1 MVSTLLYHPR
11 STLFFIIR
19 PRWCSPDRSFIYA
32 RETGRKSWKLS
43 EFDPSLSKFRISRS
57 FSSSPLF
64 SISFRQYPH
73 VSSLALIYR
82 RLRIK
87 HVYGLSPSCN
97 TFRSLHT
104 CLDLRRIER
113 KAHLPRSFI
122 LFPPRVNSRIRE
134 SDDVDEI
141 CTVHTIKTQW
151 RNYVQKSCDTCT
163 SREDS
168 TFKWE
173 KSNWF
178 KSISATEDSSAAAI
192 VSCRKETSK
201 CQFVL

>member
-1 MVSTLLYHPR
+1 MTQCSHITIWEKGKKKRSKRNIGQKIVSVFTLLYSR
-11 STLFFIIR
+11 SSLFFITR

-32 RETGRKSWKLS
+32 RETGGKSWKLS
-43 EFDPSLSKFRISRS
+43 EFEPSLSRFRIS
-57 FSSSPLF
+57 FSSSLLL

-87 HVYGLSPSCN
+87 HVYGLSPSCH
-97 TFRSLHT
+97 TFRFLHT

-134 SDDVDEI
+134 SDDEI
-141 CTVHTIKTQW
+141 CTVRTIKTQL
-151 RNYVQKSCDTCT
+151 RNYVRHLHF
-163 SREDS
+163 SRR
-168 TFKWE
+168 F
-173 KSNWF
+173 NF
-178 KSISATEDSSAAAI
+178 
-192 VSCRKETSK
+192 
-201 CQFVL
+201 